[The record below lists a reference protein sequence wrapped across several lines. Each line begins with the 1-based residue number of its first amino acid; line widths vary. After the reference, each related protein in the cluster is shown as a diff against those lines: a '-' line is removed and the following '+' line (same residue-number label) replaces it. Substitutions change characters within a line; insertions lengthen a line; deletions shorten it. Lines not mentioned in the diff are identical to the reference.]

1 MSKFF
6 EALEQAE
13 QERLQRER
21 AASERNGESR
31 PAPTEAATHLS
42 EPAPTTRERRIS
54 RPPQPPAAPPPQWA
68 AERVTHEGPLEDH
81 LVSLLTPTS
90 AEAEQYRT
98 LCCAVEEAH
107 KASDLRVIAV
117 TSAGV
122 GEGKTLTAINM
133 AATLAQTPE
142 TRVLLIEADLRQPS
156 IADRLGLDDLDG
168 PGFIEAIQSP
178 SLTLKSVARML
189 PTFNMSVVSAGESI
203 ESAYETLKSPRVE
216 ALMNEA
222 RADYDYIV
230 VDTPPVIPVPD
241 CRVISRWV
249 EAFIVIVAAHQT
261 PRKLLEETLNALEPN
276 KVFGLVF
283 NRDDEPLADYYGYSY
298 AYGYGKQKQKRKTWN
313 DRVGRKLTASR
324 SPFSA
329 T

>member
-21 AASERNGESR
+21 DDKERKREPR
-31 PAPTEAATHLS
+31 PAAEASSQLS
-42 EPAPTTRERRIS
+42 EPASTWRERSVEKPPQRPPEARRQWTERIS
-54 RPPQPPAAPPPQWA
+54 
-68 AERVTHEGPLEDH
+68 HEGPLEDH

-90 AEAEQYRT
+90 AEAEQFRT

-107 KASDLRVIAV
+107 NASGLHVVAV

-142 TRVLLIEADLRQPS
+142 TRVLLVEADLRQPS
-156 IADRLGLDDLDG
+156 IANRLGLDDFDG
-168 PGFIEAIQSP
+168 PGFIEAIQNP
-178 SLTLKSVARML
+178 SSSLKSVARKL
-189 PTFNMSVVSAGESI
+189 PTFNMSVVTAGESL
-203 ESAYETLKSPRVE
+203 ESPYETLKSPRTE
-216 ALMNEA
+216 ALIDEA
-222 RADYDYIV
+222 RGDFDYIV

-241 CRVISRWV
+241 CRVIARWV

-261 PRKLLEETLNALEPN
+261 PRKLLEETLNSIEPS

-298 AYGYGKQKQKRKTWN
+298 AHGYGKQNQKRKTWN
-313 DRVGRKLTASR
+313 DRVGRKFAASR

>member
-21 AASERNGESR
+21 ADSERDRETR
-31 PAPTEAATHLS
+31 PAAQRVDQLS
-42 EPAPTTRERRIS
+42 EPAPTPRERPAAK
-54 RPPQPPAAPPPQWA
+54 PPQRPAETHPRWT
-68 AERVTHEGPLEDH
+68 ERFSHEGPLEDH
-81 LVSLLTPTS
+81 LVSMLTPTS
-90 AEAEQYRT
+90 QEAEQYRT

-107 KASDLRVIAV
+107 NASGLRVIAL

-156 IADRLGLDDLDG
+156 IANRLGLGEFDG
-168 PGFIEAIQSP
+168 SGFIEAIQNP
-178 SLTLKSVARML
+178 SLSLKNVARKL
-189 PTFNMSVVSAGESI
+189 PTFNMSVVTAGESF
-203 ESAYETLKSPRVE
+203 ESPYETLKSPRVE
-216 ALMNEA
+216 ALINEA
-222 RADYDYIV
+222 RDDYDYVV

-241 CRVISRWV
+241 CRVIARWV
-249 EAFIVIVAAHQT
+249 EAFIIIVAAHQT

-283 NRDDEPLADYYGYSY
+283 NRDDVPLADYYGYSY
-298 AYGYGKQKQKRKTWN
+298 AYGYGKQKRKSWN

-324 SPFSA
+324 TPFSA